1 MKEPTPIYKWPS
13 ANQGFFHKFVA
24 WLEQGGYGPSARKL
38 YGCAARIA
46 LGWLDKAYWVIALPG
61 DIDRVRAY
69 ITKRYASEA
78 TRATYLKGIAKLE
91 DFLYET
97 CHKPKPEKPIN
108 WPHYVGPLP
117 RWLAS
122 DVRQY
127 IVYRRRSWPRESWRR
142 ATITTLSHTCGFLR
156 WAAQRDEL
164 PDATAITP
172 ALWHSYLDRRRA
184 AGISPVTVNVELHEL
199 LGFLHFLA
207 GREQP
212 VCQKMLRVQAI
223 DEGDPLPR
231 AVPVD
236 QLRLLLDEVE
246 RDAASDH
253 AGVRLMGV
261 MDRAWVAVMLYS
273 GLRTIEVR
281 RLTIPDL
288 DMSER
293 TIQVK
298 NSKGLKDRVVFFNDV
313 AERALREWLDVR
325 GPAASEH
332 VFIFHHRPLS
342 VSYCYKR
349 LCTYSERCGVRVTPH
364 QLRHSMA
371 TLLVNAGAPF
381 PTLQALMGHKHIET
395 TLRYG
400 RLYDATVAADY
411 YRAVC
416 QVEARVESP
425 DGGNGNGNTG
435 PLLALLDSLKNGT
448 LNEVQRETVH
458 ALRLGILALT
468 ELATAHCGR

>member
-1 MKEPTPIYKWPS
+1 MKTPTPLYKWPS
-13 ANQGFFHKFVA
+13 ANQGFFYKFID

-46 LGWLDKAYWVIALPG
+46 LGWLDTPYWMIALP
-61 DIDRVRAY
+61 DDVDRVRAY
-69 ITKRYASEA
+69 VAERYESEA

-97 CHKPKPEKPIN
+97 CHKEKPEKPIN
-108 WPHYVGPLP
+108 WATYIGSLP
-117 RWLAS
+117 DWLAS

-127 IVYRRRSWPRESWRR
+127 IVYRRRSRPRESWRP
-142 ATITTLSHTCGFLR
+142 ATITTLSHTCQFLP
-156 WAAQRDEL
+156 WAAERDEL
-164 PDATAITP
+164 LDATAITP
-172 ALWHSYLDRRRA
+172 ALWHRYLDQRRA
-184 AGISPVTVNVELHEL
+184 AGISSVTVNVELHEL
-199 LGFLHFLA
+199 LAFLRFLA

-246 RDAASDH
+246 KDATRDH
-253 AGVRLMGV
+253 AGVRRMGV
-261 MDRAWVAVMLYS
+261 MDRAWVHVMLYS
-273 GLRTIEVR
+273 GLRTVEVR
-281 RLTIPDL
+281 RLLIPDL
-288 DMSER
+288 DLNER
-293 TIQVK
+293 TIQVR

-313 AERALREWLDVR
+313 AEEALREWLDVR

-342 VSYCYKR
+342 VTYCGSR
-349 LCTYSERCGVRVTPH
+349 LHTYGARCGVRVTPH

-425 DGGNGNGNTG
+425 EGGNGNGSSG
-435 PLLALLDSLKNGT
+435 P
-448 LNEVQRETVH
+448 
-458 ALRLGILALT
+458 
-468 ELATAHCGR
+468 

>member
-1 MKEPTPIYKWPS
+1 MI
-13 ANQGFFHKFVA
+13 
-24 WLEQGGYGPSARKL
+24 
-38 YGCAARIA
+38 
-46 LGWLDKAYWVIALPG
+46 DLPG
-61 DIDRVRAY
+61 DVDRVRAY
-69 ITKRYASEA
+69 VAERYESEA

-97 CHKPKPEKPIN
+97 CHKPKTEKPIN

-117 RWLAS
+117 QWLAD

-127 IVYRRRSWPRESWRR
+127 IVYRRRSWPRENWRR

-156 WAAQRDEL
+156 WAAERDPL

-172 ALWHSYLDRRRA
+172 TLWHRYLDRRRA
-184 AGISPVTVNVELHEL
+184 AGISPITVNVELHEL

-246 RDAASDH
+246 KDAASDH
-253 AGVRLMGV
+253 AGVRRMGV

-281 RLTIPDL
+281 RLLTRDL
-288 DMSER
+288 DLTGR
-293 TIQVK
+293 TIQVR
-298 NSKGLKDRVVFFNDV
+298 NSKGLKNRAVFFNDV
-313 AERALREWLDVR
+313 AEQALREWLDVR

-342 VSYCYKR
+342 VTYCGSR
-349 LCTYSERCGVRVTPH
+349 LHTYGGRCGVCVTPH

-400 RLYDATVAADY
+400 RLHDATVAADY
-411 YRAVC
+411 YRAVG
-416 QVEARVESP
+416 QAEAWVESP
-425 DGGNGNGNTG
+425 EEGNGNESTG
-435 PLLALLDSLKNGT
+435 PLLAMLDSLKDGT
-448 LNEVQRETVH
+448 LNEDQRETVH
-458 ALRLGILALT
+458 ALRLGILTLT
-468 ELATAHCGR
+468 EPATTHCGG

>member
-1 MKEPTPIYKWPS
+1 MPTTY
-13 ANQGFFHKFVA
+13 H
-24 WLEQGGYGPSARKL
+24 R
-38 YGCAARIA
+38 
-46 LGWLDKAYWVIALPG
+46 
-61 DIDRVRAY
+61 RA
-69 ITKRYASEA
+69 A
-78 TRATYLKGIAKLE
+78 TRPT
-91 DFLYET
+91 D
-97 CHKPKPEKPIN
+97 C
-108 WPHYVGPLP
+108 
-117 RWLAS
+117 
-122 DVRQY
+122 Q
-127 IVYRRRSWPRESWRR
+127 
-142 ATITTLSHTCGFLR
+142 FLR
-156 WAAQRDEL
+156 WAAERDPL

-172 ALWHSYLDRRRA
+172 ALWHRYLDQRRA
-184 AGISPVTVNVELHEL
+184 AGISPITVNVELHEL
-199 LGFLHFLA
+199 LGFLRFLA

-212 VCQKMLRVQAI
+212 VCQKMLRAQAI

-246 RDAASDH
+246 KDATRDH
-253 AGVRLMGV
+253 AGVRRMGV
-261 MDRAWVAVMLYS
+261 MDRAWVHVMLYS

-281 RLTIPDL
+281 RLMIPDL
-288 DMSER
+288 DTSASLSAGLSER
-293 TIQVK
+293 TIQVR

-313 AERALREWLDVR
+313 AEEALREWLDVR

-342 VSYCYKR
+342 ETYCGSR
-349 LCTYSERCGVRVTPH
+349 LRTYGARCGVRVTPH

-425 DGGNGNGNTG
+425 DGGNGNGSTG
-435 PLLALLDSLKNGT
+435 PLLALLDSLKDGT
-448 LNEVQRETVH
+448 LNEDQRETVH
-458 ALRLGILALT
+458 ALRLGILALAKA
-468 ELATAHCGR
+468 ECEVV

>member
-1 MKEPTPIYKWPS
+1 
-13 ANQGFFHKFVA
+13 
-24 WLEQGGYGPSARKL
+24 
-38 YGCAARIA
+38 
-46 LGWLDKAYWVIALPG
+46 
-61 DIDRVRAY
+61 
-69 ITKRYASEA
+69 
-78 TRATYLKGIAKLE
+78 
-91 DFLYET
+91 
-97 CHKPKPEKPIN
+97 
-108 WPHYVGPLP
+108 
-117 RWLAS
+117 
-122 DVRQY
+122 
-127 IVYRRRSWPRESWRR
+127 
-142 ATITTLSHTCGFLR
+142 
-156 WAAQRDEL
+156 
-164 PDATAITP
+164 
-172 ALWHSYLDRRRA
+172 
-184 AGISPVTVNVELHEL
+184 
-199 LGFLHFLA
+199 
-207 GREQP
+207 
-212 VCQKMLRVQAI
+212 MLRVQAI

-246 RDAASDH
+246 KDAASDH
-253 AGVRLMGV
+253 AGVRRMGA

-288 DMSER
+288 DLSER
-293 TIQVK
+293 TIQVR
-298 NSKGLKDRVVFFNDV
+298 NSKGLKDRAVFFNDV
-313 AERALREWLDVR
+313 AEQALREWLDAR
-325 GPAASEH
+325 GPAASGH

-349 LCTYSERCGVRVTPH
+349 LCTYSRRCGLHVTPH

-381 PTLQALMGHKHIET
+381 STLQALMGHKHIET

-425 DGGNGNGNTG
+425 EGGNGNGNTG
-435 PLLALLDSLKNGT
+435 PLLALLDSLKDGT
-448 LNEVQRETVH
+448 LNEDQRETVH

-468 ELATAHCGR
+468 EPAAAHCGG